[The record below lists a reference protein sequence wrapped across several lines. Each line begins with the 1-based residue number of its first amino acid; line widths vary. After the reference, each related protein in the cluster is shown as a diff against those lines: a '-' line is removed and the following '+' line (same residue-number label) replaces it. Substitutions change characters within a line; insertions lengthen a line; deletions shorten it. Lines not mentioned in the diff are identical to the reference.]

1 MFIDPPFGVF
11 GEILPELLNDISRSR
26 DMKTKTRKPTNLRIN
41 LYIVTVLFFLIYDCC
56 TLWIIE
62 GNIPPD

>member
-1 MFIDPPFGVF
+1 MPLWFVFIDPPFGVF

-41 LYIVTVLFFLIYDCC
+41 LYIVTILFF
-56 TLWIIE
+56 
-62 GNIPPD
+62 